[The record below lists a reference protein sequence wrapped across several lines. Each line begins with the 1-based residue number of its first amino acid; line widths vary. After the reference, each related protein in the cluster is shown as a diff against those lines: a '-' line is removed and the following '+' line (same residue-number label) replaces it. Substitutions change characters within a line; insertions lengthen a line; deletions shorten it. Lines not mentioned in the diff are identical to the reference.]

1 MTPGRSLTV
10 RRLAGVPLTFLGIA
24 AVPLTALIL
33 GGCGGASSSSNGSPT
48 PSAQTSGGAP
58 TIGVASTG
66 VGDVLV
72 DSHNRTVYLFK
83 KDTGTKSTCYGAC
96 AAKWPPVLATGKPT
110 VGGGAKAAMLGTT
123 SRSDGKPQLTY
134 RGHPLYLFVGDNTP
148 AAANGQGVKAFGGA
162 WFVVSPAGNQVSG
175 KSTAGR
181 SNGY

>member
-1 MTPGRSLTV
+1 M
-10 RRLAGVPLTFLGIA
+10 RRFSQRRMMSADA
-24 AVPLTALIL
+24 AVPLTLIL
-33 GGCGGASSSSNGSPT
+33 GGLWRRQQQLEWVVDAIDGDGRRGR
-48 PSAQTSGGAP
+48 P

-72 DSHNRTVYLFK
+72 DSHNRTVYLFN

-96 AAKWPPVLATGKPT
+96 AAKWPPVRATGKPT

>member
-1 MTPGRSLTV
+1 LSRSGHAPLLPASDDV
-10 RRLAGVPLTFLGIA
+10 RRR
-24 AVPLTALIL
+24 
-33 GGCGGASSSSNGSPT
+33 GGAAHPDPRRLWRRQQQLEWVVDAIDGD
-48 PSAQTSGGAP
+48 GRRGRP

-72 DSHNRTVYLFK
+72 DSHNRTVYLFN

-96 AAKWPPVLATGKPT
+96 AAKWPPVRATGKPT